1 MGQKLVLG
9 TKAKVN
15 FEVPESTGRPK
26 LTRKLLNRKGGRAMD
41 PCPHRT
47 PHSES
52 PTVLGL
58 MF

>member
-26 LTRKLLNRKGGRAMD
+26 LTRKLLNRMGVGPWTHAHTGPHTQRA
-41 PCPHRT
+41 PLC
-47 PHSES
+47 S
-52 PTVLGL
+52 V
-58 MF
+58 